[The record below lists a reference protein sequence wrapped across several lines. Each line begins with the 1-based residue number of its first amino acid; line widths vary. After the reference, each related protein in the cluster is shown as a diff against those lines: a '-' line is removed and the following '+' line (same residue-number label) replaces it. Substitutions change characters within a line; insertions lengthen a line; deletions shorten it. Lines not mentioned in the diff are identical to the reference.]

1 MTKSD
6 GQVKTAAPVQGS
18 MNLLNRLARVIYRRA
33 TEEVI
38 GIRLKQL
45 IVLELLRE
53 LGESTQQQLGRS
65 LMLDPNNTVILL
77 NDLEDAG
84 YVLRRRDPSDR
95 RRHIVEMTAEGAS
108 ALEHAEEKLETVE
121 DEVLG
126 NLNGSER
133 ATLRKLLAK
142 ALEGKSANGG

>member
-95 RRHIVEMTAEGAS
+95 RRHIVEMTADGVR

-142 ALEGKSANGG
+142 ALEGKSADGG

>member
-95 RRHIVEMTAEGAS
+95 RRHIVEMTADGAS

-142 ALEGKSANGG
+142 ALEGKSADGG

>member
-1 MTKSD
+1 MARTD
-6 GQVKTAAPVQGS
+6 GPVKTAAPVQGS
-18 MNLLNRLARVIYRRA
+18 MNLLNRLARVVYRRA
-33 TEEVI
+33 NEEII
-38 GIRLKQL
+38 GIRPKQL
-45 IVLELLRE
+45 IALDYLRE
-53 LGESTQQQLGRS
+53 QGESTQQQLGRS

-77 NDLEDAG
+77 NELEDAG

-95 RRHIVEMTAEGAS
+95 RRHIVEMTAEGAR
-108 ALEHAEEKLETVE
+108 ALEHGEEKLETVE

-142 ALEGKSANGG
+142 ALEGKSANSG

>member
-1 MTKSD
+1 MTRND
-6 GQVKTAAPVQGS
+6 GPVKAAAPVQGS
-18 MNLLNRLARVIYRRA
+18 MNLLNRLARVVYRRA

-38 GIRLKQL
+38 GIRPKHL
-45 IVLELLRE
+45 IALDILRE
-53 LGESTQQQLGRS
+53 QGESTQQQLGRS

-84 YVLRRRDPSDR
+84 YLLRRRDPSDR
-95 RRHIVEMTAEGAS
+95 RRHIVEMTPKGAR

-142 ALEGKSANGG
+142 ALEGKSANIG

>member
-108 ALEHAEEKLETVE
+108 ALEHAEVKLETVE

>member
-1 MTKSD
+1 MTRID
-6 GQVKTAAPVQGS
+6 GHIETAAPVQGS
-18 MNLLNRLARVIYRRA
+18 MNLLNRLARVVYRRA

-45 IVLELLRE
+45 IALEYLSE
-53 LGESTQQQLGRS
+53 QGESTQQQLGRS
-65 LMLDPNNTVILL
+65 LMMDPNNTVILL
-77 NDLEDAG
+77 NDLEDSG

-95 RRHIVEMTAEGAS
+95 RRHIVEMTAEGAR
-108 ALEHAEEKLETVE
+108 ALEHAEVKLETVE

>member
-1 MTKSD
+1 
-6 GQVKTAAPVQGS
+6 
-18 MNLLNRLARVIYRRA
+18 MNLLNRLARVVYRRA

-45 IVLELLRE
+45 IALEYLSE
-53 LGESTQQQLGRS
+53 QGESTQQQLGRS
-65 LMLDPNNTVILL
+65 LMMDPNNTVILL
-77 NDLEDAG
+77 NDLEDSG

-95 RRHIVEMTAEGAS
+95 RRHIVEMTAEGAR
-108 ALEHAEEKLETVE
+108 ALEHAEVKLETVE